1 MNILAIT
8 SPQSGVGYHRI
19 IMPIV
24 HMKKDYAMITDTLAP
39 ETFEKKYDIFL
50 MNRFLVGVSLQNIKD
65 WRKQHGFKLVVDNDD
80 YWHLDPQFVLT
91 AWCSSCVMDMIHRL
105 YHHYFSLPQEE
116 VQQLTHQI
124 TIKKRGRPKK

>member
-1 MNILAIT
+1 
-8 SPQSGVGYHRI
+8 
-19 IMPIV
+19 
-24 HMKKDYAMITDTLAP
+24 MKQEHKDYLEEHIGNWHT
-39 ETFEKKYDIFL
+39 
-50 MNRFLVGVSLQNIKD
+50 VQNGYVRNID
-65 WRKQHGFKLVVDNDD
+65 VHILNMYQHI
-80 YWHLDPQFVLT
+80 YREYLDPQFVLT